1 VNRHEIP
8 IIQGSQAAGD
18 TAKSRLERE
27 AAIFSG
33 IDNQKVRD
41 SSWSAIPYFNQ
52 RILQEIDL
60 RKETENALQGRS
72 SITALTLA
80 CGDMTGEY
88 AFLKNLGAVHIDAFD
103 ISEGQRDKFYKTHDR
118 AISVDYRVC
127 DVRVDMTSST
137 CSNHFIILKK

>member
-1 VNRHEIP
+1 MTRPE
-8 IIQGSQAAGD
+8 
-18 TAKSRLERE
+18 SRLARE

-41 SSWSAIPYFNQ
+41 ASWSAIPYFSQ

-60 RKETENALQGRS
+60 RKDQENALKGRS
-72 SITALTLA
+72 CITALTLA

-103 ISEGQRDKFYKTHDR
+103 ISEGQRDKFYKTYDLAHPVYYPIHDVNEIVLQTR
-118 AISVDYRVC
+118 SVRPRLHATV
-127 DVRVDMTSST
+127 TSSY
-137 CSNHFIILKK
+137 